1 MELYTVAPIPSV
13 LDRLVWH
20 FGEDRLAEVTGR
32 SKRSIRLPTGGLKVV
47 PRSSTANSAE
57 AAAFMAGT
65 KDVLLF
71 TDAGGTGRSYHAAP
85 GTGAAERRRRHYLVE
100 PGWRA
105 AEAIQGLGR
114 THRSAQVTP
123 PWFRVVT
130 TDVHGEKRFT
140 STIARRLDTLGA
152 LTRGQRQTGSQNLFR
167 ASDNLESVI
176 ARRAL
181 VAHYRELAS
190 NRCEAMT
197 YEIFLTWTAL
207 KLTDAEGVILDDLP
221 PIQRYLNRL
230 LALPI
235 DMQNALFSEL
245 TAKIEQQTERA
256 RANGTLDVGI
266 ETLRADRI
274 TVIEEADLWTCPK
287 SGSVTRTVTLETENA
302 VHVPSAAAALSDHA
316 AGGRMV
322 PMRNAASGKV
332 ALVSSQPY
340 QVFEDDAFAEMR
352 DLRRP
357 TGRSSVTEE
366 AFASSHWEPV
376 DRDTF
381 TRLWDAEACALPR
394 MATERLVLLTGLLL
408 PIWRD
413 IPSDSERIWRVTPE
427 DGVARIGRA
436 ISPEQAVVLR
446 ARFQGGGGTPAE
458 LVAAAMAGDGAVDLG
473 RGLTLRVRR
482 VAGAKRLEVEGWRPE
497 QVAQLKAAGCFTE
510 IIAYQLRAFVP
521 VGERAEAVIE
531 AIREGS
537 SVKIAA

>member
-1 MELYTVAPIPSV
+1 
-13 LDRLVWH
+13 
-20 FGEDRLAEVTGR
+20 FLA
-32 SKRSIRLPTGGLKVV
+32 
-47 PRSSTANSAE
+47 
-57 AAAFMAGT
+57 
-65 KDVLLF
+65 
-71 TDAGGTGRSYHAAP
+71 
-85 GTGAAERRRRHYLVE
+85 
-100 PGWRA
+100 
-105 AEAIQGLGR
+105 
-114 THRSAQVTP
+114 
-123 PWFRVVT
+123 
-130 TDVHGEKRFT
+130 
-140 STIARRLDTLGA
+140 
-152 LTRGQRQTGSQNLFR
+152 
-167 ASDNLESVI
+167 
-176 ARRAL
+176 
-181 VAHYRELAS
+181 
-190 NRCEAMT
+190 
-197 YEIFLTWTAL
+197 WTAL
-207 KLTDAEGVILDDLP
+207 KLTDAESVILDDLP

-235 DMQNALFSEL
+235 DMQNALFGEL
-245 TAKIEQQTERA
+245 TAKIAQQTERA

-274 TVIEEADLWTCPK
+274 TVVEEADLWTCPK

-302 VHVPSAAAALSDHA
+302 VHVPAAEAALSDHA
-316 AGGRMV
+316 GGGRMV

-332 ALVSSQPY
+332 ALVSARPY
-340 QVFEDDAFAEMR
+340 QIFENDAFAEMR

-381 TRLWDAEACALPR
+381 ARLWDAEADALPR
-394 MATERLVLLTGLLL
+394 VATERFVLLTGLLL

-446 ARFQGGGGTPAE
+446 ARFKGGGGTPGE

-473 RGLTLRVRR
+473 RGLTLRARR
-482 VAGAKRLEVEGWRPE
+482 VAGAKRLEVEGWRSE

-521 VGERAEAVIE
+521 VGRRAEAVIE
-531 AIREGS
+531 AIRAGS
-537 SVKIAA
+537 GMKVAA